1 MGQWNT
7 ELRTIKGFIWG
18 SGLAFPC
25 GNGSDLSHNLNC
37 TFSAKKA
44 FLKREIHFVVNT
56 EKRKC
61 PEQVEDQNSYEE
73 SGINAHFRRVGQR
86 F

>member
-7 ELRTIKGFIWG
+7 ELSTIKGFLWR
-18 SGLAFPC
+18 SGLAFLC

-37 TFSAKKA
+37 TSSAKRA
-44 FLKREIHFVVNT
+44 FLKIEIHSVVNT

-61 PEQVEDQNSYEE
+61 PEQAEDQNSYEE
-73 SGINAHFRRVGQR
+73 S
-86 F
+86 